1 IMNERQKE
9 HREFLKNKILNT
21 AIKLFESGGIENIK
35 MRKVAGKIKY
45 SATVIYSYFSNKEE
59 LLFEILHSKL
69 NRLVNELRHIEG
81 DDEEKLLRE
90 MINTYVDF
98 FVVNHE
104 YYYLY
109 TKINLS
115 KINIDPEQRESL
127 INAPIF
133 PFGRVFDRLV
143 MNGSKKGD
151 YTNHLYLLWA
161 FMNGLI
167 ELKLNRDIGDTV
179 NIEKVIEEFAK
190 YIVSTG

>member
-1 IMNERQKE
+1 
-9 HREFLKNKILNT
+9 
-21 AIKLFESGGIENIK
+21 

-69 NRLVNELRHIEG
+69 NELVNEMRHIEE

-98 FVVNHE
+98 FVENHE

-179 NIEKVIEEFAK
+179 NIEKAIEEFAK

>member
-1 IMNERQKE
+1 MNERQKE